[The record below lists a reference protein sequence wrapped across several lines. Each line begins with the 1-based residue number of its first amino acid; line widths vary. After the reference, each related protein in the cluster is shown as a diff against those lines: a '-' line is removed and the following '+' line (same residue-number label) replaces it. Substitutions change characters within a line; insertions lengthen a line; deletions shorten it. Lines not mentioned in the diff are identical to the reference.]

1 MFDSPLKLAYS
12 RLVSFFS
19 TNKKEIPA
27 LSLCHSCICT
37 RTKCSTCFLN
47 MTEKLSFKMDILM
60 RQDVMEGEW
69 KWDKIAGFVR
79 DKKRQMMA
87 FT

>member
-1 MFDSPLKLAYS
+1 
-12 RLVSFFS
+12 
-19 TNKKEIPA
+19 
-27 LSLCHSCICT
+27 
-37 RTKCSTCFLN
+37 

-69 KWDKIAGFVR
+69 KWDKIAGFVQG
-79 DKKRQMMA
+79 KKRQMMA